1 MYENLVIMN
10 DYVSIYYSATM
21 YGVVAVYYM
30 VKVLAYIAKCF
41 YRIRQ
46 QRKESN
52 IIAVNNLEVYSQEI
66 EIITEQQ
73 TVETNCGYKIK
84 IDRTK
89 MKFSRATSM
98 LSQSSKLRD

>member
-21 YGVVAVYYM
+21 YGVVAVYYL
-30 VKVLAYIAKCF
+30 VKALAYIAKCF
-41 YRIRQ
+41 YRIKQ
-46 QRKESN
+46 QRKES

-66 EIITEQQ
+66 EIKTEQQ

-84 IDRTK
+84 TDRTK
-89 MKFSRATSM
+89 MKFSRSTSM
-98 LSQSSKLRD
+98 LSQSSKSRD